1 MTLFRYDDYGRRVP
15 VRNSPHWSLWALVL
29 AAVLVATGA
38 AGDWWQAVKVLAGL
52 GGLLVL
58 ACWLAGFFEERER

>member
-15 VRNSPHWSLWALVL
+15 LRNAPHWSLWALVL

-38 AGDWWQAVKVLAGL
+38 AGDWWQAVKVLAAL
-52 GGLLVL
+52 GGLLVVGV
-58 ACWLAGFFEERER
+58 WLAGFFEERR